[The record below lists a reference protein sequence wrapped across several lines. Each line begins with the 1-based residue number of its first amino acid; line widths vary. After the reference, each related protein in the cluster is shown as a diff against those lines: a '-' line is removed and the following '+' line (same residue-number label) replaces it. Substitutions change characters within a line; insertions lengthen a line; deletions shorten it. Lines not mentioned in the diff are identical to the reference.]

1 MAEATSKGR
10 GSGMG
15 IETFVIIRMMIAN
28 CQRFSDKSYEKDLS
42 RLLYYKFLGWLSF
55 GRV

>member
-1 MAEATSKGR
+1 
-10 GSGMG
+10 MG